1 MKSFDSD
8 LKKYAD
14 KIRLRAAERAAL
26 RERILSYM
34 EYHPLPKKAGEN
46 ISVPLMLESQPFT
59 ILRITRRTMQFATGF
74 LALTLVVLPFAAE
87 RSVPGD
93 VLYLVK
99 TGINESVRGQLV
111 STPYEKIEFETK
123 LIERRIAE
131 ARSLA
136 TQGKLTDDVKTQLA
150 ATVKE
155 HTKNVTSNI
164 TALGAQDVDGAAI
177 ARIAFSSSLEVQSA
191 VLNASAESDAEST
204 SVDSLLTVV
213 NEARSEASIAAEG
226 EPAPSYA
233 GLLAKVELE
242 TTRAYELFE
251 AVKHSATTEEVQNIE
266 RRLNDVNRLI
276 IESKEAHS
284 QPMEAEETDT
294 VLLMASTEAVPSPGK
309 LASTLSLLNK
319 LIVFMTDI
327 DVRETV
333 ELETIVP
340 VVLSDDERLVAVAD
354 GLGPLIDRAT
364 QIANALEELTDEDV
378 AEKIA
383 LGLVRIEELSLQTRS
398 AIETDDASLAEISFG
413 EMSALVSD
421 LDALIGKP
429 LPSPDDVITEDPGS
443 EEHGSTATSTDPEAH
458 ATSSTTTLPT
468 LE

>member
-14 KIRLRAAERAAL
+14 KIRLKAAERAVL

-34 EYHPLPKKAGEN
+34 EYHPLPKQSGEYAAMP
-46 ISVPLMLESQPFT
+46 ILLESQPFT
-59 ILRITRRTMQFATGF
+59 MIRVTRRTMQLAAGF
-74 LALTLVVLPFAAE
+74 FALTLIVLPFAAE

-99 TGINESVRGQLV
+99 TGVNESVRGQLV

-123 LIERRIAE
+123 LIERRISE

-155 HTKNVTSNI
+155 HTKSVTSNI
-164 TALGAQDVDGAAI
+164 TALGAQDADGAAI

-191 VLNASAESDAEST
+191 VLNASPESGQEST

-213 NEARSEASIAAEG
+213 NEARSEASVAAEG

-251 AVKHSATTEEVQNIE
+251 TVKHSATTQEIQNIE

-276 IESKEAHS
+276 GESKDAYN
-284 QPMEAEETDT
+284 QPAETDVT
-294 VLLMASTEAVPSPGK
+294 LRMASTEVAQTPRK

-340 VVLSDDERLVAVAD
+340 VVLSDEERLVAVASE
-354 GLGPLIDRAT
+354 LNVLIERT
-364 QIANALEELTDEDV
+364 TPITGALEELTDEDI
-378 AEKIA
+378 AEKVS
-383 LGLVRIEELSLQTRS
+383 LGLTRIEELSLQARS
-398 AIETDDASLAEISFG
+398 AVEASDALLAETSLR
-413 EMSALVSD
+413 EMSALISD
-421 LDALIGKP
+421 LDALVSKP
-429 LPSPDDVITEDPGS
+429 LPSPEDLVP
-443 EEHGSTATSTDPEAH
+443 EEDGELEVEELVATSTD
-458 ATSSTTTLPT
+458 TIVDTDRGSTTLPT
-468 LE
+468 RE

>member
-14 KIRLRAAERAAL
+14 KIRLKATERAAL

-34 EYHPLPKKAGEN
+34 EYHPLPKQVGE
-46 ISVPLMLESQPFT
+46 SVLMPLMLESQPFK
-59 ILRITRRTMQFATGF
+59 IIRITRRTMQFAMGF
-74 LALTLVVLPFAAE
+74 LVLTLVILPFAAE

-99 TGINESVRGQLV
+99 TGINESVQGQLV
-111 STPYEKIEFETK
+111 STPYEQIKFETK

-136 TQGKLTDDVKTQLA
+136 TQGKLTDDVKTHLA
-150 ATVKE
+150 ETVKE

-164 TALGAQDVDGAAI
+164 TALGAQDADGAAI

-191 VLNASAESDAEST
+191 VLNASAESDKEST

-213 NEARSEASIAAEG
+213 NEARSEASVAAEG

-251 AVKHSATTEEVQNIE
+251 TVKHSATTQEIQDIE
-266 RRLNDVNRLI
+266 RRLSDVNRLI

-284 QPMEAEETDT
+284 KSDETEAA
-294 VLLMASTEAVPSPGK
+294 LLKVSTETVPSPEK

-333 ELETIVP
+333 ALETIVP
-340 VVLSDDERLVAVAD
+340 VVLSNEERLVAVATEL
-354 GLGPLIDRAT
+354 GLVAERAAQVT
-364 QIANALEELTDEDV
+364 SALEVVTDEDV
-378 AEKIA
+378 AEKIS
-383 LGLVRIEELSLQTRS
+383 LGLVRVEELSLQTRS
-398 AIETDDASLAEISFG
+398 AIEAADVTMAETSYG

-421 LDALIGKP
+421 LEALIGRP
-429 LPSPDDVITEDPGS
+429 LPSPDDVITEDAES
-443 EEHGSTATSTDPEAH
+443 EDNKPEATSTNPETR

-468 LE
+468 TE

>member
-14 KIRLRAAERAAL
+14 KIRLKATERAVL

-34 EYHPLPKKAGEN
+34 EYHPLPKQVGE
-46 ISVPLMLESQPFT
+46 SVLMPLMLESQPFK
-59 ILRITRRTMQFATGF
+59 IIRITRRTMQFAMGF
-74 LALTLVVLPFAAE
+74 LVLTLVILPFPAE

-99 TGINESVRGQLV
+99 TGINESVQGQLV
-111 STPYEKIEFETK
+111 STPYEQIKFETK

-136 TQGKLTDDVKTQLA
+136 TQGKLTDDVKTHLA
-150 ATVKE
+150 ETVKE

-164 TALGAQDVDGAAI
+164 TALGAQDADGAAI

-191 VLNASAESDAEST
+191 VLNASAESDKEST

-213 NEARSEASIAAEG
+213 NEARSEASVAAEG

-251 AVKHSATTEEVQNIE
+251 TVKHSATTQEIQDIE
-266 RRLNDVNRLI
+266 RRLSDVNRLI

-284 QPMEAEETDT
+284 KSDETKAT
-294 VLLMASTEAVPSPGK
+294 LMKVSTETVPSPEK

-333 ELETIVP
+333 ALETIVP
-340 VVLSDDERLVAVAD
+340 VVLSNEERLVAVATEL
-354 GLGPLIDRAT
+354 GLVAERAAQVT
-364 QIANALEELTDEDV
+364 SALEVVTDEDV
-378 AEKIA
+378 AEKIS
-383 LGLVRIEELSLQTRS
+383 LGLVRVEELSLQTRS
-398 AIETDDASLAEISFG
+398 AIEAADVTMAETSYG

-421 LDALIGKP
+421 LEALIGRP
-429 LPSPDDVITEDPGS
+429 LPSPDDVITEDAES
-443 EEHGSTATSTDPEAH
+443 EDNKPEATSTNPETR

-468 LE
+468 TE